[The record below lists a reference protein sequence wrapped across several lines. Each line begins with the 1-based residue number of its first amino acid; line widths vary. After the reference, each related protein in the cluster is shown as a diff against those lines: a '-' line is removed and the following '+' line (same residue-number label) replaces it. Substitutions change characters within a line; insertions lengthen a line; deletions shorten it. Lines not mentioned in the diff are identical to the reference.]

1 MHQGNT
7 TFTTEEIETHVR
19 TYRSLLKSAG
29 RVNIGKLTDSHV
41 GMKSLLHEKAGK
53 KEVDAAAFIYSLLRL
68 PFCMSRVKT
77 VILGQS
83 YSVFHKNGYA
93 KIGRWR
99 KVEAPG
105 RRRKMHYDGRE
116 TLAMYIASVTDV
128 DDIVTLLTAFQIE
141 WNKIHAALKDDKH
154 PDRRMEKLID
164 SSDLNRI
171 RLVFGKD
178 YPVLVAALKRRQ
190 MDVTV
195 KLLSGS
201 YMEYSKATKRWW
213 DHVERNAKHLPL
225 YRRPVYFVS
234 SNTHSLVNVL
244 SRYVLSKEKELTR
257 FLYES
262 KNELLISLWEQVEKG
277 PNAGSRE
284 NFLFYIAKKYASANP
299 AFLKEKEAHE
309 RSLGIITVA
318 PFHYLDINAQLFEL
332 RRFADASES
341 LGIDCKHLAA
351 SDAVVINID
360 YPLGWAAYQVLTKI
374 GQNVD
379 VVRGIY
385 LMGKAATL
393 NANIGDILIPTTVFD
408 QHTKNI
414 YAIKNAFTASDF
426 ATAFRTGSILDDQKT
441 VSVKGTFLQNKD
453 ILAAWYK
460 EGYTT
465 VEMEAGPYMNAVY
478 EFVYYNRYM
487 EQEFINLTTTP
498 FELGIVHYV
507 SDTPNS
513 KGTNLGV
520 RNLAYEGVEAT
531 YSATRAIV
539 KKIIEKE
546 KEFV

>member
-29 RVNIGKLTDSHV
+29 RVKISQLTGSHIAMRSV
-41 GMKSLLHEKAGK
+41 LHEKAGA
-53 KEVDAAAFIYSLLRL
+53 KEVDAAAFIYALLRL
-68 PFCMSRVKT
+68 PFCIRKVRT

-105 RRRKMHYDGRE
+105 RRRKMHYDGGE
-116 TLAMYIASVTDV
+116 TLAVYIASVTDV

-141 WNKIHAALKDDKH
+141 WNKLHAGLKDEKH
-154 PDRRMEKLID
+154 PERRMEKLFA
-164 SSDLNRI
+164 SNDLNRI
-171 RLVFGKD
+171 RLILDKD
-178 YPVLVAALKRRQ
+178 YPVLVSSMKRRT

-195 KLLSGS
+195 KLLAGS

-213 DHVERNAKHLPL
+213 DHVERNAKHLAL

-244 SRYVLSKEKELTR
+244 CGYALSKEKELTR

-262 KNELLISLWEQVEKG
+262 KNELLISLWEQIES
-277 PNAGSRE
+277 GSYPANRE
-284 NFLFYIAKKYASANP
+284 HFLFYIAKKYAAANP
-299 AFLKEKEAHE
+299 AFLKEKEAAE
-309 RSLGIITVA
+309 RSLGIVTVA
-318 PFHYLDINAQLFEL
+318 PFHYLDINVQLFEL
-332 RRFADASES
+332 RRFSDASKV
-341 LGIDCKHLAA
+341 LGMDCKHLAA
-351 SDAVVINID
+351 SDAVVVNID

-393 NANIGDILIPTTVFD
+393 NANIGDILIPTTIFD
-408 QHTKNI
+408 QHTKNV
-414 YAIKNAFTASDF
+414 YAVKNAFAASDF
-426 ATAFRTGSILDDQKT
+426 SKIFRTGAVLDDQKT
-441 VSVKGTFLQNKD
+441 VSVKGTFLQSKEL
-453 ILAAWYK
+453 LAAWYK

-487 EQEFINLTTTP
+487 EQQFLNLTSTP
-498 FELGIVHYV
+498 FELGVVHYA

-513 KGTNLGV
+513 KATNLGV

-531 YSATRAIV
+531 YSATRAII

-546 KEFV
+546 KEFT